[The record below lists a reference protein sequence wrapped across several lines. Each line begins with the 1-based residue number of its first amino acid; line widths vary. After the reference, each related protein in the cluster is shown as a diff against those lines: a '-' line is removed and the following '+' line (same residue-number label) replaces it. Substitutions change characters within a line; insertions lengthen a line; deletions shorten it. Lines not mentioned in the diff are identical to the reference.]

1 MHFLNIYKRLWFLKN
16 QQIIFINFKKT
27 KKMKKTI
34 LAIGLMVALASCGS
48 VAEHEGP
55 VADTTAVVAVDS
67 AAVVIA
73 DSTSVDSLNIAK

>member
-1 MHFLNIYKRLWFLKN
+1 
-16 QQIIFINFKKT
+16 
-27 KKMKKTI
+27 MKKTI

-73 DSTSVDSLNIAK
+73 DSTAVDSLNIAK